1 MRLFTGKISYDGEDR
16 FDITR
21 KSGGERGMPFA
32 PREEAFRD
40 AVRRKMERRARLTR
54 VSQGTHVEQ
63 VRAEWDAYAKDYE
76 QWLLESQRRYPE
88 AWQALLARPEV
99 TIVCYCEVPN
109 RCHRS
114 LLARAIGE
122 LGAMYEGE
130 R

>member
-1 MRLFTGKISYDGEDR
+1 MRLFSSKISYDGEDR

-32 PREEAFRD
+32 PREEMFRD
-40 AVRRKMERRARLTR
+40 AVRRKMARRARLTR

-63 VRAEWDAYAKDYE
+63 VRAEWEAYAKDYE
-76 QWLLESQRRYPE
+76 QWLLESQKRYPE
-88 AWQALLARPEV
+88 AWRALLARPEV
-99 TIVCYCEVPN
+99 TIVCYCEVPA

-114 LLARAIGE
+114 LLAHRLIE
-122 LGAMYEGE
+122 LGAVYEGE